1 MTNKEAVKIIGNYID
16 LDSDVHS
23 EFFEAIKVMAQTID
37 EIERIINCDNPVNGE
52 LPFQIQEDVFKYKMI
67 CGVMKNE

>member
-1 MTNKEAVKIIGNYID
+1 MTNAEAVEIIRRYID

-37 EIERIINCDNPVNGE
+37 EINRIINAPVY
-52 LPFQIQEDVFKYKMI
+52 IQEDVMRYKMI
-67 CGVMKNE
+67 CEVMKNE